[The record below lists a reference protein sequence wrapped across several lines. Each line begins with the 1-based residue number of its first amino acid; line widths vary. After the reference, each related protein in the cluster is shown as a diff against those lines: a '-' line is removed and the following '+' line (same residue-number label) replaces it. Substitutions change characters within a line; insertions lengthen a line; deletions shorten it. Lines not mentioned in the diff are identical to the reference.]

1 MDDSSPTSQF
11 TQRLS
16 FRLIGGLISLIVLL
30 VMVSFSVIWYQG
42 RPLLED
48 LTHKAQVRLGHNIAL
63 ALGQQMRLIEGIA
76 RSLATTAVNLPKD
89 MRLYHQ
95 VIPPLLNQPG
105 LGGLIAGGGVW
116 PEPGGFVE
124 GVARSSFFWGRNP
137 NGELDFFD
145 DYNDPE
151 GEGYHQEEWY
161 VPTRLVQP
169 NKVYWSKSYTD
180 PFSQQSMVTCS
191 APMRSEEGEFLG
203 VATIDLML
211 DGVSSVLDRLT
222 EGLEAYAF
230 VVDRNNKFITF
241 PMIDMVIKERVEG
254 DQRTADFMYTSELAV
269 SHPVFSL
276 IDRHLVRLEAQRLG
290 AVNIADSS
298 ARQWVTWLRDNSYQI
313 YPRES
318 ERIALGLW
326 RAHSAKDAYPSEVA
340 RFTVADDLLLA
351 DDVTVVVLQMPVSNW
366 KIVTVFKNSAYRSV
380 TNGISLQLIGWLTVA
395 TLVFGLLAFIVL
407 KQGVLQRIDDM
418 VELLSAS
425 VKSDRDAALTLDYK
439 ARDELGVLAY
449 WFNQRSKQLERSR
462 DQAERANR
470 AKSDFLA
477 SMSHELRT
485 PLNSII
491 GFTRRLVVRLE
502 GNISFRDY
510 DALVTVN
517 NNAQHLSGLIN
528 DILDLARIES
538 GEEKLDISL
547 AGINHLL
554 EAAVDQVR
562 GLAEEKQLQ
571 LRLEPLASEV
581 VCECDKRK
589 MLQVLVNLL
598 ANAIEATEIGEIA
611 VKACLTQLRG
621 KPAIT
626 LEVKD
631 SGVGINQKDQDKL
644 FKRFS
649 QIDDRIGAEKGTG
662 LGLYIAAKFVHLHS
676 GDISVSS
683 HEGQG
688 ATFSVQLPLEYG
700 PLSTPLGD

>member
-1 MDDSSPTSQF
+1 
-11 TQRLS
+11 
-16 FRLIGGLISLIVLL
+16 
-30 VMVSFSVIWYQG
+30 
-42 RPLLED
+42 
-48 LTHKAQVRLGHNIAL
+48 
-63 ALGQQMRLIEGIA
+63 
-76 RSLATTAVNLPKD
+76 
-89 MRLYHQ
+89 
-95 VIPPLLNQPG
+95 
-105 LGGLIAGGGVW
+105 
-116 PEPGGFVE
+116 
-124 GVARSSFFWGRNP
+124 
-137 NGELDFFD
+137 
-145 DYNDPE
+145 
-151 GEGYHQEEWY
+151 
-161 VPTRLVQP
+161 
-169 NKVYWSKSYTD
+169 
-180 PFSQQSMVTCS
+180 
-191 APMRSEEGEFLG
+191 
-203 VATIDLML
+203 
-211 DGVSSVLDRLT
+211 
-222 EGLEAYAF
+222 
-230 VVDRNNKFITF
+230 
-241 PMIDMVIKERVEG
+241 
-254 DQRTADFMYTSELAV
+254 
-269 SHPVFSL
+269 
-276 IDRHLVRLEAQRLG
+276 
-290 AVNIADSS
+290 
-298 ARQWVTWLRDNSYQI
+298 
-313 YPRES
+313 
-318 ERIALGLW
+318 
-326 RAHSAKDAYPSEVA
+326 
-340 RFTVADDLLLA
+340 
-351 DDVTVVVLQMPVSNW
+351 
-366 KIVTVFKNSAYRSV
+366 
-380 TNGISLQLIGWLTVA
+380 
-395 TLVFGLLAFIVL
+395 
-407 KQGVLQRIDDM
+407 
-418 VELLSAS
+418 LLSAS